1 MQSFET
7 MFDPAR
13 AGGALMRLG
22 FALDEDR
29 MVVSVADGRIETR
42 RGEVEE
48 AEVVVRA
55 APPIVAAA
63 VYGKVPL
70 AALEGEG
77 AMRIEG
83 DRAVFARFID
93 FFHLPEKAG

>member
-1 MQSFET
+1 
-7 MFDPAR
+7 
-13 AGGALMRLG
+13 
-22 FALDEDR
+22 

-42 RGEVEE
+42 RGEVEGGD
-48 AEVVVRA
+48 VIVRA

-70 AALEGEG
+70 AALEDEG
-77 AMRIEG
+77 AMSIGG

>member
-1 MQSFET
+1 
-7 MFDPAR
+7 
-13 AGGALMRLG
+13 MRLG

-29 MVVSVADGRIETR
+29 MVVTVSEGVIETQ
-42 RGEVEE
+42 RGEVEDCD
-48 AEVVVRA
+48 VVVRA
-55 APPIVAAA
+55 SPPAVVAAA

-77 AMRIEG
+77 AMTIDG
-83 DRAVFARFID
+83 DRDAFIRFID

>member
-1 MQSFET
+1 MVVT
-7 MFDPAR
+7 V
-13 AGGALMRLG
+13 AGGQLT
-22 FALDEDR
+22 
-29 MVVSVADGRIETR
+29 TR
-42 RGEVEE
+42 RGEAEK

-70 AALEGEG
+70 TALEGEG
-77 AMRIEG
+77 AMTIEG
-83 DRAVFARFID
+83 DREVFARFID